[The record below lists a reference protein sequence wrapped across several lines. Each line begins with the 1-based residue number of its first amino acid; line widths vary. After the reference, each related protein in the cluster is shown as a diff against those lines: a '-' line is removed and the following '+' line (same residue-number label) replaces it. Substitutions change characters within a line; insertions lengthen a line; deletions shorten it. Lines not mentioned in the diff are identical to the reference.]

1 MDQLPAVPVEE
12 SSTAIPKN
20 DGFPPNLVVEESS
33 THTAVTTGSVASA
46 WWQSDAERQLWGK
59 YLLYT
64 RVTQNRPI
72 LARAA

>member
-12 SSTAIPKN
+12 SSTANPKN
-20 DGFPPNLVVEESS
+20 DGFPPKLVVEESS
-33 THTAVTTGSVASA
+33 THTAVTTGRDAGG

-64 RVTQNRPI
+64 WAIQNRPI
-72 LARAA
+72 LAEAA